1 MKLNLLYISS
11 QKNKKALFL
20 EGDMVKRIK
29 SPLKLEL
36 KKIFCKTESNN
47 IEQQKNFESEQIKK
61 FLNKNNSLFC
71 FDKNGD
77 KFSSENFS
85 DLLFKQT
92 KDIDFVIGGSFGI
105 SKKLLDSSNKLISF
119 SDMEFSHD
127 IFRLM
132 VVEQIYR
139 AQCIFNNHPYHQK

>member
-1 MKLNLLYISS
+1 MKLNLLYVSS
-11 QKNKKALFL
+11 QKNKSTLFL
-20 EGDMVKRIK
+20 EDDLVKRVR

-36 KKIFCKTESNN
+36 KKIFCKTEFNN
-47 IEQQKNFESEQIKK
+47 VEQQKNFESEQIKK
-61 FLNKNNSLFC
+61 YLNKNNFLFC
-71 FDKNGD
+71 FDKNGE

-92 KDIDFVIGGSFGI
+92 KDIDFIIGGPFGI
-105 SKKLLDSSNKLISF
+105 SKTLLNSSNKLISF

-127 IFRLM
+127 IFRIM
-132 VVEQIYR
+132 VIEQIYR

>member
-1 MKLNLLYISS
+1 MCN
-11 QKNKKALFL
+11 F
-20 EGDMVKRIK
+20 
-29 SPLKLEL
+29 
-36 KKIFCKTESNN
+36 
-47 IEQQKNFESEQIKK
+47 IEQQKIFESEQIKK
-61 FLNKNNSLFC
+61 FLNKNNLLFC

-105 SKKLLDSSNKLISF
+105 SKKLLDSSNKVISF

-132 VVEQIYR
+132 AIEQIYR

>member
-1 MKLNLLYISS
+1 MNAES
-11 QKNKKALFL
+11 KA
-20 EGDMVKRIK
+20 
-29 SPLKLEL
+29 
-36 KKIFCKTESNN
+36 KIEQFRLDFQRLQQEKQAIIEQLN

-61 FLNKNNSLFC
+61 FLNKNNFLFC

-105 SKKLLDSSNKLISF
+105 SKKLLDSSNKVISF

>member
-1 MKLNLLYISS
+1 MKLNLLYVSS
-11 QKNKKALFL
+11 QKNKSALFL
-20 EGDMVKRIK
+20 EDDLVKRIK

-47 IEQQKNFESEQIKK
+47 IEQQKNIESEQIKK
-61 FLNKNNSLFC
+61 FLNKNNFLFC

-105 SKKLLDSSNKLISF
+105 SKKLLDSSNKVISF
-119 SDMEFSHD
+119 SGMEFSHD
-127 IFRLM
+127 IFLSLIHISEPTR
-132 VVEQIYR
+132 
-139 AQCIFNNHPYHQK
+139 PY

>member
-1 MKLNLLYISS
+1 MKLNLLYVSS
-11 QKNKKALFL
+11 QKNKNALFL
-20 EGDMVKRIK
+20 EDDLVKRIK

-61 FLNKNNSLFC
+61 FLNKNNFLFC

-92 KDIDFVIGGSFGI
+92 RDIDFVIGGSFGI
-105 SKKLLDSSNKLISF
+105 SKKLLNSSNKLISF

-127 IFRLM
+127 IFRFM
-132 VVEQIYR
+132 VIEQIYR
-139 AQCIFNNHPYHQK
+139 AQCIFNNHPYHQN

>member
-11 QKNKKALFL
+11 QKNKSALFL
-20 EGDMVKRIK
+20 EDDLVKRIK

-61 FLNKNNSLFC
+61 FLNKNNFLFC

-92 KDIDFVIGGSFGI
+92 KNIDFVIGGSFGI

-127 IFRLM
+127 IFLSL
-132 VVEQIYR
+132 IH
-139 AQCIFNNHPYHQK
+139 I

>member
-1 MKLNLLYISS
+1 MKLNLLYVSS
-11 QKNKKALFL
+11 RKNKSSLFL
-20 EGDMVKRIK
+20 EDDLVKRIK
-29 SPLKLEL
+29 SPLKIKL

-47 IEQQKNFESEQIKK
+47 IEQQKNFESEQIEKS
-61 FLNKNNSLFC
+61 LNKNNFLFC
-71 FDKNGD
+71 FDKHGE
-77 KFSSENFS
+77 KFSSETFS
-85 DLLFKQT
+85 ELLFKQT
-92 KDIDFVIGGSFGI
+92 KDIDVVIGGSFGI

-132 VVEQIYR
+132 AIEQIYR

>member
-1 MKLNLLYISS
+1 MKLNLIYISS
-11 QKNKKALFL
+11 QKNKSALFSEDDL
-20 EGDMVKRIK
+20 VKRIK

-47 IEQQKNFESEQIKK
+47 TEQQKDFESEQIKK
-61 FLNKNNSLFC
+61 SLNKNNFLYC
-71 FDKNGD
+71 FDKNGE

-85 DLLFKQT
+85 NFLFKQS

-119 SDMEFSHD
+119 SEMEFSHD

>member
-1 MKLNLLYISS
+1 MEDDL
-11 QKNKKALFL
+11 
-20 EGDMVKRIK
+20 VKRIK

-105 SKKLLDSSNKLISF
+105 SKKLLDSSNKVISF

-132 VVEQIYR
+132 AIEQIYR
-139 AQCIFNNHPYHQK
+139 TQCIFNNHPYHQK

>member
-1 MKLNLLYISS
+1 MKLNLLYVSS
-11 QKNKKALFL
+11 QKNKSALFL
-20 EGDMVKRIK
+20 ENDLVKRIK
-29 SPLKLEL
+29 SPMKIEL

-47 IEQQKNFESEQIKK
+47 IEQQKNFESEKIKK
-61 FLNKNNSLFC
+61 FLNKNNFLFC
-71 FDKNGD
+71 FDKKGE
-77 KFSSENFS
+77 KFSSEGFS
-85 DLLFKQT
+85 NLLYEQT

-127 IFRLM
+127 IFRFM
-132 VVEQIYR
+132 AIEQIYR

>member
-11 QKNKKALFL
+11 QKNRSALFL
-20 EGDMVKRIK
+20 EDDLVKRIK

-105 SKKLLDSSNKLISF
+105 SKKLLDSSNKVISF

-132 VVEQIYR
+132 AIEQIYR
-139 AQCIFNNHPYHQK
+139 TQCIFNNHPYHQK

>member
-1 MKLNLLYISS
+1 MKLNLLYVSS
-11 QKNKKALFL
+11 QKNKSALFL
-20 EGDMVKRIK
+20 EDDLVKRIK

-61 FLNKNNSLFC
+61 FLNKDNFLFC

-77 KFSSENFS
+77 KLSSENFS
-85 DLLFKQT
+85 DFLFKQT

-105 SKKLLDSSNKLISF
+105 SKKLLDSSNKVISF

-132 VVEQIYR
+132 AIEQIYR

>member
-1 MKLNLLYISS
+1 MKLNLLYVSS
-11 QKNKKALFL
+11 QKNKNALFL
-20 EGDMVKRIK
+20 EDDLVKRIK

-61 FLNKNNSLFC
+61 FLNKNNFLFC

-105 SKKLLDSSNKLISF
+105 SKKLLDSSNKVISF
-119 SDMEFSHD
+119 SDMEFSHEV
-127 IFRLM
+127 FRVMLL
-132 VVEQIYR
+132 EQIYR
-139 AQCIFNNHPYHQK
+139 ANCIFNNHPYHQN

>member
-1 MKLNLLYISS
+1 MKLNLLYVSS
-11 QKNKKALFL
+11 QKNKSTLFL
-20 EGDMVKRIK
+20 EDDLVKRVR

-36 KKIFCKTESNN
+36 KKIFCKTEFNN
-47 IEQQKNFESEQIKK
+47 VEQQKNFESEQIKK
-61 FLNKNNSLFC
+61 YLNKNNFLFC
-71 FDKNGD
+71 FDKNGE

-92 KDIDFVIGGSFGI
+92 KDIDFIIGGPFGI
-105 SKKLLDSSNKLISF
+105 SKTLLNYSNKLISF

-127 IFRLM
+127 IFRIM
-132 VVEQIYR
+132 VIEQIYR

>member
-1 MKLNLLYISS
+1 MKLNLLYVSS
-11 QKNKKALFL
+11 QKNKSAFFL
-20 EGDMVKRIK
+20 EDDLVKRIK

-36 KKIFCKTESNN
+36 RKIFCKIESSNT
-47 IEQQKNFESEQIKK
+47 EQQKNFESEHIKK
-61 FLNKNNSLFC
+61 YLNKNNFLFC
-71 FDKNGD
+71 FDKNGQ

-92 KDIDFVIGGSFGI
+92 KDIDLVIGGSFGI

-132 VVEQIYR
+132 VIEQIYR